1 MNNDI
6 ITEENIKKK
15 TENLT
20 RLIYMIL
27 FHAEANI
34 FSFPLVNV
42 FIKKNKKNPT
52 NSVLSYQF
60 PIDGNLSF
68 CFISM

>member
-6 ITEENIKKK
+6 ITEENILKK

-42 FIKKNKKNPT
+42 FIKKNKKNPHRQCII
-52 NSVLSYQF
+52 LS
-60 PIDGNLSF
+60 
-68 CFISM
+68 ISY

>member
-1 MNNDI
+1 
-6 ITEENIKKK
+6 
-15 TENLT
+15 
-20 RLIYMIL
+20 MIL

-42 FIKKNKKNPT
+42 FIKKKTKKPPT